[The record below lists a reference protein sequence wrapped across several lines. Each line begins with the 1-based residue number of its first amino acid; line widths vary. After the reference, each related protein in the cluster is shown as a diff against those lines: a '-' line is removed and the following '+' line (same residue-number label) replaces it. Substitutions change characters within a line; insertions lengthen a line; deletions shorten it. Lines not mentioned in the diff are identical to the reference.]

1 MLYIVYIVARDC
13 ISKNREISSLP
24 DLSNIGT
31 NYILAYDTDYVILW
45 PGKQVRYIPCPRLV
59 QVVSQYSIT
68 FSK

>member
-31 NYILAYDTDYVILW
+31 NYIIAYDTDYVIL
-45 PGKQVRYIPCPRLV
+45 
-59 QVVSQYSIT
+59 
-68 FSK
+68 